1 MKMDSFYKW
10 LKKRVKEKN
19 FLMKW
24 LKEQKKNIIRGKKTN
39 AVVNQKAI
47 EKKIYIK

>member
-1 MKMDSFYKW
+1 
-10 LKKRVKEKN
+10 
-19 FLMKW
+19 MKW